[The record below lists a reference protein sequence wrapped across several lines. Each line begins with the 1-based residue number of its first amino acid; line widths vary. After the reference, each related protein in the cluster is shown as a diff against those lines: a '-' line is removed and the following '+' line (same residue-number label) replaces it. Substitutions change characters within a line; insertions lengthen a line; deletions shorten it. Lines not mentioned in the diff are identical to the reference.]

1 MWLSAIHKDLPK
13 IVDFGHSVTG
23 DPQDEPVQV
32 DVGLAK
38 FDRMEEGQFVVLD
51 AEENEYMLFH
61 PEVDTTDVVDG
72 VWLASW
78 QNQATGQWMWA
89 VAHCTGPNS
98 FTLDSKHHVE
108 PKPH

>member
-13 IVDFGHSVTG
+13 IVDFGTTPTG
-23 DPQDEPVQV
+23 DPHPEPVQT

-51 AEENEYMLFH
+51 GQQNEYMLFH
-61 PEVDTTDVVDG
+61 PEVDGSDIKDG

-78 QNQATGQWMWA
+78 QDKVTGKWMWA
-89 VAHCTGPNS
+89 IAKNVGPNA
-98 FTLDSKHHVE
+98 FELDTKHHVE